1 MSQELGRL
9 IEAWRGHDAL
19 SEMLDEFQEILR
31 DGEWMFRTV
40 TAVMDRREKPETAH
54 DAFFA
59 RDKEINARERDIRG
73 RIVQH
78 LGPGRDADVEPCLVM
93 MSVVKDAERLGDYCK
108 NILEI
113 AQFLPGCLEH
123 GVYETPLTEMESE
136 IELMFARTKKAF
148 INSDEQVA
156 REAVEIKRRI
166 SVKADMLLRQL
177 LEDKNIPVRQAVI
190 YTLLERYF
198 KRVASHLDNIASAV
212 LNPVSDID
220 MDAK

>member
-1 MSQELGRL
+1 MFGRL
-9 IEAWRGHDAL
+9 LSSWRKKDLL
-19 SEMLDEFQEILR
+19 SQAFDEFHQMLA
-31 DGEWMFRTV
+31 DTEWMFDMV
-40 TAVMDRREKPETAH
+40 TDVLLCKRPAADVKDQLEKK
-54 DAFFA
+54 D
-59 RDKEINARERDIRG
+59 EIVNNRERLVRRKIIEYLTLNPEG
-73 RIVQH
+73 
-78 LGPGRDADVEPCLVM
+78 DVPAALVLFT
-93 MSVVKDAERLGDYCK
+93 VVKDAERLGDYCK

-166 SVKADMLLRQL
+166 SVKADMLLKQL